1 MVDDYDVVVLG
12 VAQCSPPTRTA
23 SGSPNWTPNG
33 PLAGIADIVLYDSFA
48 QPESDHDEIVVLIYN
63 PRARR
68 VVVYT
73 WNFHP
78 DLILNARRRGVHG
91 YLSKT
96 LAGRDLVMS
105 DPPPRPR
112 SATGAEL
119 ARRGKASLTGNQK
132 SWP

>member
-1 MVDDYDVVVLG
+1 
-12 VAQCSPPTRTA
+12 
-23 SGSPNWTPNG
+23 
-33 PLAGIADIVLYDSFA
+33 
-48 QPESDHDEIVVLIYN
+48 
-63 PRARR
+63 
-68 VVVYT
+68 VVYT